1 MVPHGKIRADNIFWS
16 IIFLSDPSDFA
27 WPSTTGLFTLIP
39 LGSNREGCAG
49 WHTLWAAF
57 NGTCVTWQRRFHC
70 SLLMVLIR
78 QLCSGFIPK
87 DFTHQSVF
95 PWAIV
100 SIEMCTLAADSL
112 LTGLP
117 ALVKAPGSFSET
129 KACKASF
136 HTDNKRPSTP
146 AAIYLPFNSCRLSF
160 LAVVFSCLPAW
171 PLVAVERSMWISGS
185 TQGFCFFS
193 PPNMSRCFDWPIKM
207 SLKPLL
213 ISREASRNHKFHVGQ
228 GSTGNH
234 PDSSI
239 SFFAFCRH
247 ACSSAEGERWGIKGG
262 KGGGGVRLLPLH
274 LCPSRVTAD
283 LGFRVLSGWVSCSS
297 SLRFL
302 AENPCPWEA
311 GEALSCIHFRSAQR
325 IFMDAALTFLTPGP
339 QQTPPPC
346 SGSAG
351 WQAAVRMNKA
361 GEDTHTVLVS
371 PHHFLPLIK
380 HLYCHSFDLDTTSE
394 SWYQVTVFF
403 FYFPQLLFL

>member
-1 MVPHGKIRADNIFWS
+1 MNPYGKIRADNIFWS
-16 IIFLSDPSDFA
+16 IIFLSDPYDFA
-27 WPSTTGLFTLIP
+27 WPSTTGLFTLVP
-39 LGSNREGCAG
+39 LGNNREGCAG

-57 NGTCVTWQRRFHC
+57 NGTCVTWQRCFHC
-70 SLLMVLIR
+70 SSLMVLIR
-78 QLCSGFIPK
+78 QLCGGFIPK

-193 PPNMSRCFDWPIKM
+193 PPNMSRCFDWPIKI

-213 ISREASRNHKFHVGQ
+213 ISWEASGNHKFHVGQ
-228 GSTGNH
+228 SSTGNH
-234 PDSSI
+234 PDSSV
-239 SFFAFCRH
+239 SFLP
-247 ACSSAEGERWGIKGG
+247 SAGMR
-262 KGGGGVRLLPLH
+262 
-274 LCPSRVTAD
+274 A
-283 LGFRVLSGWVSCSS
+283 
-297 SLRFL
+297 
-302 AENPCPWEA
+302 
-311 GEALSCIHFRSAQR
+311 AQR
-325 IFMDAALTFLTPGP
+325 KVKD
-339 QQTPPPC
+339 
-346 SGSAG
+346 
-351 WQAAVRMNKA
+351 
-361 GEDTHTVLVS
+361 GE
-371 PHHFLPLIK
+371 
-380 HLYCHSFDLDTTSE
+380 
-394 SWYQVTVFF
+394 
-403 FYFPQLLFL
+403 